1 MGQAIAGSP
10 VAANLVKTNSAGI
23 TSGLNGTSG
32 FVNAVQP
39 TGSGGTTPQAYLT
52 ILFFDERFKFIEAV
66 DGGVAQQQVSSS
78 RAGASP
84 LALGNIKAPKNGYV
98 YIYVSNQSDQDV
110 YFDNFKVGIARGNII
125 EENHYYAYG
134 LKISGISSRKPTDVN
149 DGELKND
156 YLYNDKELFEDAD
169 LNWYDYGFRNYDPQ
183 IGRFPQ
189 LDPLTDAY
197 PFLTPYQYAS
207 CNPITNIDIDGLE
220 GGTSTVAQVAN
231 AVGDFSYTYN
241 AVSGVRAIFPAISAT
256 TSTGNSIVNLGRVAL
271 NVTSISIQAAVRVSS
286 AINGSFGTD
295 GAGGGGGKKK
305 NNDQD
310 KNKNKDDK
318 KKTNQEIIDEKTKEL

>member
-78 RAGASP
+78 GAGASP

-207 CNPITNIDIDGLE
+207 CNPITNIDIDGWE
-220 GGTSTVAQVAN
+220 GGYFN
-231 AVGDFSYTYN
+231 C
-241 AVSGVRAIFPAISAT
+241 
-256 TSTGNSIVNLGRVAL
+256 
-271 NVTSISIQAAVRVSS
+271 
-286 AINGSFGTD
+286 
-295 GAGGGGGKKK
+295 GAS
-305 NNDQD
+305 D
-310 KNKNKDDK
+310 
-318 KKTNQEIIDEKTKEL
+318 